1 MDKLY
6 EEMKALL
13 QKVYATNQG
22 GVMIDI
28 RLFFRLYKLVC
39 DMMQVENI
47 VKNQ

>member
-6 EEMKALL
+6 EEMKTLL
-13 QKVYATNQG
+13 QKVYESNQG
-22 GVMIDI
+22 TVSMDI

-47 VKNQ
+47 VRNQ